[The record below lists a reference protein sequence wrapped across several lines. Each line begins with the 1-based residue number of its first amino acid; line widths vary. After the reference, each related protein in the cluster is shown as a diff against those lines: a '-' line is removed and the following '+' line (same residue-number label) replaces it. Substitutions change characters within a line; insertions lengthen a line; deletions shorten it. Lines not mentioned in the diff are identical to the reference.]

1 MLFSCEVKSLIYAS
15 ISPCLLP
22 LAMLNVIFP
31 LTLVSCAIHVDIH
44 TVSVSFIIDPVS
56 LVYISIY
63 MNEFS
68 MTMCAV
74 VSPLALVASAVRP
87 NLHTVAVS
95 ETSDPLA
102 LVSRTCLESVKGT
115 VLSLGLRIIL
125 LF

>member
-1 MLFSCEVKSLIYAS
+1 M
-15 ISPCLLP
+15 
-22 LAMLNVIFP
+22 
-31 LTLVSCAIHVDIH
+31 DIH
-44 TVSVSFIIDPVS
+44 TISFSFIIDPVS

-68 MTMCAV
+68 VPVCAV
-74 VSPLALVASAVRP
+74 ISPLALIAGTVRP